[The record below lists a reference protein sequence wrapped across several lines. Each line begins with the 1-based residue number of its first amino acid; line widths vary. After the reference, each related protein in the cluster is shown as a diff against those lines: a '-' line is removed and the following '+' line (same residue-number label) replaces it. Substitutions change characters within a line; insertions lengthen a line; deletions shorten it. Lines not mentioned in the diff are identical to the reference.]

1 MSKQYHYLVAGLP
14 DIFIDDKKLSF
25 DSAEFRD
32 LLVDFLPSEE
42 LNIIK
47 LFFWR
52 HDNESVLDRLRNKDS
67 EINKNGNLDEQDI
80 EEIIIA
86 VKEDSFREK
95 RLGVPAYF
103 GQFIEAFKN
112 ETPIIVGKSWELQL
126 SELYYNY
133 AISNSNAFVSR
144 WFKFESDLN
153 NLLTASKCKKYDV
166 PVEGQLIG
174 SGDLVEKLTRS
185 SSKDFGLDN
194 EFPFLDQ
201 ILKALDEND
210 FLEQEKKIDR
220 VKWDYLNE
228 EVFFH
233 YFTIEKIFSFLIQLT
248 IVERWLSLDKE
259 TGQKLFNE
267 LINNLEASYEFP
279 EEFQLK

>member
-1 MSKQYHYLVAGLP
+1 MSKQHHYLVAGLP

-25 DSAEFRD
+25 DSVEFRD
-32 LLVDFLPSEE
+32 LLADFLSSEE
-42 LNIIK
+42 LSIIK

-52 HDNESVLDRLRNKDS
+52 YDNDNVLAKLLNKDS
-67 EINKNGNLDEQDI
+67 KISNKGNLDEQDI
-80 EEIIIA
+80 EELMMA
-86 VKEDSFREK
+86 VKEGSFSEK
-95 RLGVPAYF
+95 LSGVPEYF
-103 GQFIEAFKN
+103 GKFIEAFKN
-112 ETPIIVGKSWELQL
+112 ETPIINGKRWELQL
-126 SELYYNY
+126 SELYYKY
-133 AISNSNAFVSR
+133 AISNSNAFISK
-144 WFKFESDLN
+144 WFQFESDLN

-166 PVEGQLIG
+166 PIEGQLIG
-174 SGDLVEKLTRS
+174 SGDLVDKLTRS

-220 VKWDYLNE
+220 IKWDYLDD

-259 TGQKLFNE
+259 TGQELFNE

>member
-14 DIFIDDKKLSF
+14 DILIDDKKLSF
-25 DSAEFRD
+25 NSTEFRD
-32 LLVDFLPSEE
+32 SLTEFLPSEE

-52 HDNESVLDRLRNKDS
+52 LDNDNVLDKLTKKDS
-67 EINKNGNLDEQDI
+67 EISKKGNLDENNIDDLLT
-80 EEIIIA
+80 A
-86 VKEDSFREK
+86 VKEDSFSEK
-95 RLGVPAYF
+95 LLGIPEYF
-103 GQFIEAFKN
+103 KKFIEAYKN
-112 ETPIIVGKSWELQL
+112 ETPVITGKSWELQL
-126 SELYYNY
+126 SELYYEY
-133 AISNSNAFVSR
+133 AIANSNAFVSK
-144 WFKFESDLN
+144 WFQFESNLN

-174 SGDLVEKLTRS
+174 SGDLVDKLTRS
-185 SSKDFGLDN
+185 TSKDFGLDN

-201 ILKALDEND
+201 ILKALDEDD

-233 YFTIEKIFSFLIQLT
+233 YFTIEKLFAFLIQLT
-248 IVERWLSLDKE
+248 LVERWLALDKE
-259 TGQKLFNE
+259 TGQELFNE
-267 LINNLEASYEFP
+267 LINNMEASYEFP
-279 EEFQLK
+279 VEFQLK